1 MAERRYKHFAT
12 FFPTNKITLED
23 VFLVF
28 RRKIESRLTA
38 NYKWHKLTFQPKRKS
53 LPQFLGELNEYTER
67 AFGDQALQ
75 RIDSFLYAKMPP
87 HLASSINLAYLKNG
101 KYDQIVAH
109 LESEVE
115 LSGIENDEQLTILTM
130 TATVKGNNENKSDLS
145 KTSCLHCKKLGH
157 LTKGCRKINPKEQE
171 QKQDTNQKK
180 TTFTPKTYSFCP
192 RCQIKNH
199 PPEICWRGPNAAK
212 RPQKFKQHS
221 LRGDNQGNLT
231 ESTYTLNTPSMIFK
245 NTLN

>member
-53 LPQFLGELNEYTER
+53 LPQFLGELNEYIER

-180 TTFTPKTYSFCP
+180 KLSHLKHTLFVHAVKLKTIHQKYVGEVLTLPKDP
-192 RCQIKNH
+192 KN
-199 PPEICWRGPNAAK
+199 
-212 RPQKFKQHS
+212 
-221 LRGDNQGNLT
+221 
-231 ESTYTLNTPSMIFK
+231 LN
-245 NTLN
+245 NTLCAVTTKATSQKAHIH